1 MFHIDSRAAL
11 NDRDLDLGGG
21 GFVLPYMT
29 YTGCAAA
36 QGKVFVLSVLIRVY
50 NFVQV
55 CPEQGI

>member
-11 NDRDLDLGGG
+11 NDRDLDRGGG
-21 GFVLPYMT
+21 VLPYMT
-29 YTGCAAA
+29 YTGCAAG
-36 QGKVFVLSVLIRVY
+36 QGKVFVLSVLSRVY